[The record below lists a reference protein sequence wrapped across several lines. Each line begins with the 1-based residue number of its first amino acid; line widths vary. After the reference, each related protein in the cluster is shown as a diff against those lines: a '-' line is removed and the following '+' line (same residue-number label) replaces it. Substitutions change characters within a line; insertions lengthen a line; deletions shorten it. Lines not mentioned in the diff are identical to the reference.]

1 MKKVYY
7 FLIILFLQVGYS
19 YANVKITFIDMNKII
34 SSSKP
39 GISILKQLKEINQ
52 NNLNDF
58 NNKEKILKE
67 REREILAQKT
77 IISNDKFSSNVDIL
91 KIDIKKYNQNRNKI
105 ISDFDKLKTDNT
117 NKLLK
122 MINSILAKYSDE
134 NSISIILQK
143 KNLVIGK
150 TELDITDEIIKI
162 IDKEISEFKIK

>member
-67 REREILAQKT
+67 RERKLLAQKT
-77 IISNDKFSSNVDIL
+77 ILSKDEFSSNVDIL

>member
-39 GISILKQLKEINQ
+39 GISILKQLKEINR

-91 KIDIKKYNQNRNKI
+91 KIDIKN
-105 ISDFDKLKTDNT
+105 
-117 NKLLK
+117 
-122 MINSILAKYSDE
+122 MNS
-134 NSISIILQK
+134 
-143 KNLVIGK
+143 
-150 TELDITDEIIKI
+150 
-162 IDKEISEFKIK
+162 